1 MTVGDDTPILPFP
14 TVVQLPD
21 VEFSAERKEVVQCL
35 EALLFAAG
43 EPVSVENL
51 CEAMNR
57 EDVAEIRRCLHL
69 LQLSLEKER
78 RGISLLRVGK
88 RWQLRTLPKYKEEVQ
103 RLLGK
108 RPVRLSRAAL
118 EVLSIIAYQQ
128 PTTRSEIDAVRG
140 VDCGGVVKS
149 LLKRDLVRVSGR
161 RAIPGRPLEYGTS
174 KGFLELFG
182 LPDLRALPTLEEY
195 EELNF
200 TEEP

>member
-1 MTVGDDTPILPFP
+1 VGDDTPILPFP

>member
-1 MTVGDDTPILPFP
+1 MGDDTPILPFP

>member
-1 MTVGDDTPILPFP
+1 MGDDTPILPFP

-21 VEFSAERKEVVQCL
+21 VEFSTERKEVVQCL

-43 EPVSVENL
+43 EPVTVENL
-51 CEAMNR
+51 CEAMGR
-57 EDVAEIRRCLHL
+57 EDVAEIRRCMHL

-78 RGISLLRVGK
+78 RGLSLRRVGK
-88 RWQLRTLPKYKEEVQ
+88 RWQLRTLPKFKEEVQ